1 MLKLSQISYVLLA
14 TLVSIGFAKTVNAEP
29 TATLNVVVNGINHK
43 KGEICF
49 RVYANEKGF
58 PMSSTSEAQSGCAKI
73 TGTSVKKEFSGL
85 KPGTYAVAVVDD
97 QNGDRKLNKDFFGIP
112 KEGFGIS
119 KNPTVSIQT
128 GTPKFRDASFVVNK
142 NTTVNIIMKYS
153 LDS

>member
-1 MLKLSQISYVLLA
+1 MLKLSQLSHVLLA
-14 TLVSIGFAKTVNAEP
+14 TLMSISFAKIANAEP
-29 TATLNVVVNGINHK
+29 TATLNVVVNGIHHQ

-142 NTTVNIIMKYS
+142 NTTVTIIMKYS